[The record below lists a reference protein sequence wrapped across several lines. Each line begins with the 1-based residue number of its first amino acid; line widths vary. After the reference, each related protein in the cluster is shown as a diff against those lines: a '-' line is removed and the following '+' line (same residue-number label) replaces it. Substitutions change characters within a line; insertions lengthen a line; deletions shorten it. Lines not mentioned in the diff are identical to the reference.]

1 MQVVYEATEQ
11 TERQAKAFQKKVNN
25 HGPYTIIP
33 VSQGI
38 VDVFQGTGWSGHS
51 RYRNYKG
58 KWFWIAGQRID
69 TAGLPAGA

>member
-1 MQVVYEATEQ
+1 MQVVTLP
-11 TERQAKAFQKKVNN
+11 TDRSGRQAKVFQKKVIH

-38 VDVFQGTGWSGHS
+38 VDVFQGAGWSGHS

-58 KWFWIAGQRID
+58 KWFWIAGQRLD
-69 TAGLPAGA
+69 TAGLPNA